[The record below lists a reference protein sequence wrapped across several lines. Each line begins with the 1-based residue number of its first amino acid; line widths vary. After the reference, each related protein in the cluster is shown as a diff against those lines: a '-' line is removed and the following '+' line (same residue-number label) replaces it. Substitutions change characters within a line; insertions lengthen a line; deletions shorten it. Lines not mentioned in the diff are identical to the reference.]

1 MKSFQKNV
9 TDLAERG
16 EHAAQVCED
25 NTGRDLLRVCQ
36 ANLSQRVCGRAKS
49 WVYNQPFQRFAGRPH
64 DHLGNNQG
72 IEAERRLPDE
82 CVFCRTTTDL
92 ETDHLIP
99 RSRGGTDNAD
109 NLALACKRCN
119 TSRGKKGIFEWLGLK
134 KKDNLHGLVAGKYLK
149 ELLELHKVRETL
161 DVHEEEIQRLCA
173 KCGLGRVCRE
183 AGTEQKLTCF
193 CLESVLE

>member
-1 MKSFQKNV
+1 MPPKYVKTIQEEIYYEYAKLISRSAYAGELNRGFITNRFK
-9 TDLAERG
+9 DL
-16 EHAAQVCED
+16 
-25 NTGRDLLRVCQ
+25 RDGHMTI
-36 ANLSQRVCGRAKS
+36 SGTIKE
-49 WVYNQPFQRFAGRPH
+49 F
-64 DHLGNNQG
+64 
-72 IEAERRLPDE
+72 EAERRLPDE